1 MQILQSAAEADLG
14 IIYNCA
20 RNYPLPGFYLSRFSW
35 GKILCHIGALY
46 QMPASELPASSWE
59 AF

>member
-35 GKILCHIGALY
+35 GKFYVTLSTL